1 VKQLRQT
8 LTDLLAPPETHRWIS
23 LLPAV
28 EAIRNLASKLRL
40 IERATDVEVL
50 RDYLCELR
58 FALIFRSLGFDVE
71 AEPMGKKGPDFRV
84 DRDGKAAMLECTRF
98 CRIYPGPP
106 ELGVTD
112 PLPTLGDYGDPRR
125 DTEKAFSKIISK
137 FPQVTGFDSIVAVWN
152 DDGDLEEF
160 EVGEAVGHIR
170 SDVTAGRYPLPLGL
184 QAVLYSSPWSD
195 VTTRKQI
202 FCFELAPPGRP
213 ASEWFEE
220 LRALVVEEALAR
232 LVTQSAP

>member
-8 LTDLLAPPETHRWIS
+8 LTDLLAPPEVHRWIS

-71 AEPMGKKGPDFRV
+71 ADPMGKKGPDFRV
-84 DRDGKAAMLECTRF
+84 VRDGKDAMLECTRLR
-98 CRIYPGPP
+98 RIYPGPP

-125 DTEKAFSKIISK
+125 DTKKAFSKITSK

-170 SDVTAGRYPLPLGL
+170 NDVTAGRYPLPLGL
-184 QAVLYSSPWSD
+184 QAVLYSSPWRD
-195 VTTRKQI
+195 VTTRKQN
-202 FCFELAPPGRP
+202 FCFELVPPGRP

-220 LRALVVEEALAR
+220 LRGLVVEEALAR
-232 LVTQSAP
+232 LVTESAP